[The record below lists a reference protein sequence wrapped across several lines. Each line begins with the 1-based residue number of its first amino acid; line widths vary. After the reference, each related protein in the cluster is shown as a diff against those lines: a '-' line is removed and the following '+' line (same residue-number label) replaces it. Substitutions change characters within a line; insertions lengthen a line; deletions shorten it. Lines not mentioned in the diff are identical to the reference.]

1 MKYYD
6 DFRVG
11 DTIITRG
18 RTVTEADIVNF
29 ASLTGDFHPMH
40 VDIEFARNN
49 QFGERIAHGML
60 VLSVASGLWSPEYTM
75 QWDFIAFYGMDKVR
89 FISPVKI
96 NDTLRVELECIS
108 KEDKD
113 DIRGVLNFRH
123 SVINQRDEVAAV
135 CTIKFLVA
143 KRQAGQ

>member
-6 DFRVG
+6 DFHVG
-11 DTIITRG
+11 ETIITRG

-40 VDIEFARNN
+40 IDIEFAKKN

-60 VLSVASGLWSPEYTM
+60 VLSLASGLWSPEYIM
-75 QWDFIAFYGMDKVR
+75 QWAFIAFYGMDKVR

-96 NDTLRVELECIS
+96 NDTLHVELECLS
-108 KEDKD
+108 KEEKD
-113 DIRGVLNFRH
+113 NNRGVLNFKH
-123 SVINQRDEVAAV
+123 SVINQRDEVVAV
-135 CTIKFLVA
+135 CAIKFLVA
-143 KRQAGQ
+143 KGEAGS